1 MIDLDNA
8 ATTPISKNALEVYQK
23 VAVQCYGN
31 TNSLHDIG
39 SAAADVLQFSQNKME
54 SILQAPSNSVYFS
67 RGGTD
72 ANQLAIQLLLRSTK
86 KQGKHIITT
95 EFEHK
100 SITNYLKDLEIYEN
114 YQITYLPTDP
124 TGEVE
129 LKTLQSIVK
138 KDTVLVVIQHV
149 NSEIGAIQPIEE
161 IGAWL
166 RTQHILFHSD
176 GVQAFGKLP
185 VCISDLKVDSYAVSS
200 HKVHGPKGVGALYV
214 NPSVSGKRSVLQTGT
229 LDIPAIAAFVTA
241 ANDTVAI
248 IKQEAIRIGKLRDDF
263 INELYK
269 RNFPLR
275 TFTSSRQLPHIVG
288 ILFEIIP
295 GDYAM
300 LAYNQAGIA
309 ISTGSACSVGSEEPS
324 RMMQAI
330 GIPLQESKHFIRFS
344 FGETTTQNDLDKAIE
359 VCENIVKQWVNV

>member
-8 ATTPISKNALEVYQK
+8 ATTPISTHALEVYQK

-39 SAAADVLQFSQNKME
+39 SAAADVLQFSQNEME
-54 SILQAPSNSVYFS
+54 SILQAPSNSIYFS

-95 EFEHK
+95 AFEHK
-100 SITNYLKDLEIYEN
+100 SITNYLKDLQKYQG
-114 YQITYLPTDP
+114 YQITYLPTNQ

-129 LKTLQSIVK
+129 LKTVQTSVK
-138 KDTVLVVIQHV
+138 KDTVLVVVQHV

-166 RTQHILFHSD
+166 RTQNILFHSD

-185 VCISDLKVDSYAVSS
+185 VCISDLKVDSYAISS
-200 HKVHGPKGVGALYV
+200 HKVHGPKGIGALYV
-214 NPSVSGKRSVLQTGT
+214 NPAILGQKSVLHTGT
-229 LDIPAIAAFVTA
+229 MDIPAIAAFVTA
-241 ANDTVAI
+241 ANETVSTI
-248 IKQEAIRIGKLRDDF
+248 QHEAQRIGNLRAAF
-263 INELYK
+263 ISELNK

-288 ILFEIIP
+288 ILFDTIP
-295 GDYAM
+295 GDYTM

-359 VCENIVKQWVNV
+359 VCENVVKQWGNV